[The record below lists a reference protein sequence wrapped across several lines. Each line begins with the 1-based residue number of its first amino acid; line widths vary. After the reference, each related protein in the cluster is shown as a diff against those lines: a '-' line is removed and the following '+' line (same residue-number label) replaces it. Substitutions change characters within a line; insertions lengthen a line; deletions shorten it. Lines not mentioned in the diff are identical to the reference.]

1 MKASLKTLFLF
12 LLMLPFFG
20 LNAEDDLHKFYV
32 STTIIEENILSNSI
46 EITIKI
52 FSDDLE
58 TVLQKSSTDPIFL
71 GDEKENEH
79 TDEWIEAYVKKHF
92 NVEFNDRSFEMR
104 YLGKEVEFDLSFL
117 YFEIAPNPGFTS
129 LKIRNTLMMDEFA
142 EQVNIVHL
150 RFSGWEQRLMIDSKR
165 PEIVVSR

>member
-1 MKASLKTLFLF
+1 MKPSLKPLFLV
-12 LLMLPFFG
+12 LLTLPVFG
-20 LNAEDDLHKFYV
+20 LNSDNDLHKFYV

-58 TVLQKSSTDPIFL
+58 RVLEKSATEPIFL
-71 GDEKENEH
+71 GDEKENERAE
-79 TDEWIEAYVKKHF
+79 EWIELYVKKHF
-92 NVEFNDRSFEMR
+92 NLEFNDRSFEMR
-104 YLGKEVEFDLSFL
+104 YLGKEVEFDLTYL

-129 LKIRNTLMMDEFA
+129 LKIRNSLMMDEFE

-150 RFSGWEQRLMIDSKR
+150 RFSGWEQRLMIDAKR